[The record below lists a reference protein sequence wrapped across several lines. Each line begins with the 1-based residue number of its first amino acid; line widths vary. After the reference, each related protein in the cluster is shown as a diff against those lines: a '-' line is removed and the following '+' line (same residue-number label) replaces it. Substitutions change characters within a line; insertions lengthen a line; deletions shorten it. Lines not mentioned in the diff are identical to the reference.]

1 MLAND
6 RLDGRS
12 LVLGC
17 QKVRPPE
24 FSPGPSLV
32 LGAFVAFACPLDML
46 IRRRKAAA
54 DRSSPITQ

>member
-1 MLAND
+1 MRAGA
-6 RLDGRS
+6 RPDGRS
-12 LVLGC
+12 LVLA
-17 QKVRPPE
+17 KKRKPPE
-24 FSPGPSLV
+24 YSPGPSLV